1 MIFNRFRGCCLFPGY
16 KLATFFRFFV
26 ASTYTVALR
35 AVTTDDFMTADWARI
50 PYDTVATVSARIVN
64 EAPHVNRVVL
74 DVTTKPPASVE
85 YE

>member
-1 MIFNRFRGCCLFPGY
+1 MVFAGSDKDKGICAKIL
-16 KLATFFRFFV
+16 
-26 ASTYTVALR
+26 TVP
-35 AVTTDDFMTADWARI
+35 TDDFMTADWARI